1 MRKTF
6 TGGGVLG
13 RQSTNCVGVRM
24 LLGAES
30 AQLRFLTL
38 ANGRLRDRPDQD
50 LLGGGNAPTIAR
62 QIRSSMASSSAGGAG
77 RSPGRTGGTTASE
90 IPDLRPRAIEDA
102 LASTAADLASI

>member
-6 TGGGVLG
+6 TGSGVLG
-13 RQSTNCVGVRM
+13 RQGTNCVSVRM

-50 LLGGGNAPTIAR
+50 LLGGGIE
-62 QIRSSMASSSAGGAG
+62 
-77 RSPGRTGGTTASE
+77 PGRRQRADDRL
-90 IPDLRPRAIEDA
+90 PDTLLGAIE
-102 LASTAADLASI
+102 LGRRCRSLTRQGWRHHRQ

>member
-50 LLGGGNAPTIAR
+50 LLGGGIEPGRRQSADDRPPDTLLDGIELGRRCRFLAR
-62 QIRSSMASSSAGGAG
+62 QGWRHH
-77 RSPGRTGGTTASE
+77 RQ
-90 IPDLRPRAIEDA
+90 
-102 LASTAADLASI
+102 